1 MLIGTLALTHWFV
14 ADHGFPSAHIW
25 RVLITL
31 FALLPASE
39 AVIAIVNR
47 LISESVPPRR
57 LPRLALADGIPA
69 EHSVLVVVPSMLTG
83 SAEIHTLAQRLERH
97 YLANSEQNAQ
107 FALLTDYAD
116 ADEMSCAG
124 DADLLTRGYRGD
136 RLAGRGT
143 SQSRR
148 AAAVLLLHRERRWC
162 ESEQRWIGWE
172 RKRGKL
178 MQLIDWLATGG
189 SSTVRRPW
197 QSFAAA
203 RRYAYIVT
211 LDSDT
216 GHCHRGRCINS
227 SPWRTCPITDPAS
240 TRSGVA

>member
-124 DADLLTRGYRGD
+124 DADLLREAIAAIDSLDAAHRNPTRRGD
-136 RLAGRGT
+136 FV
-143 SQSRR
+143 
-148 AAAVLLLHRERRWC
+148 AAPRRRWC
-162 ESEQRWIGWE
+162 QWAGVGWLG
-172 RKRGKL
+172 RSAAA
-178 MQLIDWLATGG
+178 MQL
-189 SSTVRRPW
+189 
-197 QSFAAA
+197 
-203 RRYAYIVT
+203 
-211 LDSDT
+211 
-216 GHCHRGRCINS
+216 
-227 SPWRTCPITDPAS
+227 
-240 TRSGVA
+240 